1 VIAALVAARHRDA
14 VSRYGVL
21 VAVLVA
27 VVAGGEALA
36 PSTLEPSNLAAMAQ
50 FTVPFGL
57 MAFGEMFVILGGG
70 GAIDLSIG
78 GVFPLAAVVTGK
90 LLLAHAPIWL
100 AIALGLFVGVGAGVL
115 NGLVVVGLGIP
126 AILVTLATLYGFSGL
141 AYVIAN
147 GVSLSGFGQGFF
159 KLGGGTVGG
168 VPLQFLCIYVPI
180 VIVVW
185 YATTRSVFAYRVR
198 LSGTNP
204 VAAFLSGIDV
214 RSTRFKAYVV
224 SGFLAALAG
233 IIEASF
239 TMTSDPSQ
247 GGLDAVFVVVT
258 IVVLGGID
266 LSGGEGTVGGV
277 VLATLTLG
285 LLGYSFDLANKS
297 SVLET
302 GLVGVVLLV
311 AIVGRLVVTA
321 AYARAPRRAQTKPDE
336 ADAAG
341 LAPPPN

>member
-1 VIAALVAARHRDA
+1 
-14 VSRYGVL
+14 
-21 VAVLVA
+21 
-27 VVAGGEALA
+27 
-36 PSTLEPSNLAAMAQ
+36 
-50 FTVPFGL
+50 
-57 MAFGEMFVILGGG
+57 
-70 GAIDLSIG
+70 
-78 GVFPLAAVVTGK
+78 
-90 LLLAHAPIWL
+90 
-100 AIALGLFVGVGAGVL
+100 
-115 NGLVVVGLGIP
+115 
-126 AILVTLATLYGFSGL
+126 
-141 AYVIAN
+141 
-147 GVSLSGFGQGFF
+147 
-159 KLGGGTVGG
+159 
-168 VPLQFLCIYVPI
+168 VPI